1 MLTDFV
7 LPDMYSHISIIA
19 SFSMIGEKEYG
30 HLLKIDLITNLLTL
44 IY

>member
-19 SFSMIGEKEYG
+19 SFSMIGKRNMV
-30 HLLKIDLITNLLTL
+30 TF
-44 IY
+44 